1 MDTPQILQGIAK
13 VVKDRRKELGH
24 TAKVVASQANLSPR
38 FYAQI
43 EKGEANISITRL
55 LDVSQALD
63 MGLTELISKAQKSR
77 PCIALLG
84 IRGAGKSSVGP
95 ESRVV
100 CQYRLAIRREHP
112 RCVGCTPGLVSTHRT
127 P

>member
-13 VVKDRRKELGH
+13 VVKERRKELGH
-24 TAKVVASQANLSPR
+24 TAKVVAGRANLSPR

-55 LDVSQALD
+55 LEVSQALD
-63 MGLTELISKAQKSR
+63 MGLTELVSKAQQSR

-95 ESRVV
+95 
-100 CQYRLAIRREHP
+100 L
-112 RCVGCTPGLVSTHRT
+112 LD
-127 P
+127 